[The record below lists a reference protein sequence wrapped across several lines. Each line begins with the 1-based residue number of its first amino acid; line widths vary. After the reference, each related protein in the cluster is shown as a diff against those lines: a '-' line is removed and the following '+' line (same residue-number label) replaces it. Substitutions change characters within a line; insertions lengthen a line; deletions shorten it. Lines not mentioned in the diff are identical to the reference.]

1 MRKVNSQRRITTVYN
16 TCSLVYPLP
25 FTCDLPFMEVFVSL
39 AFPFVVDCF
48 SVEELSGLFSFGV
61 VFAFSGSLDEGFT
74 LAFLLA
80 IQTRETTVI
89 MIRPTIPA
97 TIPPTRAASEV
108 KGFTNWHDFNNIQT
122 YRNKAISNAF
132 IQTFDF

>member
-1 MRKVNSQRRITTVYN
+1 
-16 TCSLVYPLP
+16 
-25 FTCDLPFMEVFVSL
+25 MEVFVSL

-108 KGFTNWHDFNNIQT
+108 KGFTN
-122 YRNKAISNAF
+122 
-132 IQTFDF
+132 